1 MPIPLAERR
10 GQLNAPQVQPGKVVS
25 PAEEIANIGRI
36 GANTLKLMS
45 KASDD
50 MGKAIIA
57 KQRSDEQLKAQD
69 ALTEYLAGRE
79 KLDTVRQSMT
89 LENALNFEDEY
100 YKQAEKMHS
109 EFVNKINSLQYAD
122 IRERVRGQA
131 NNTNIQT
138 AAQAENYFWKEQE
151 KVKDN
156 HTDGLVDARIRQ
168 VVNSVNSNPGMEG
181 YNRGNI
187 ANGYA
192 FVLDTLKNRFME
204 KGYGEGTPEMD
215 LAMSEAKDRYFTQVL
230 EEISHRPDDGLAIA
244 HKMGVVFKKQMT
256 PEAYNKV
263 MKPISA
269 NNLAMELS
277 KDPVRFFMNGD
288 TINGRTNDKVAAQYA
303 DALDPW
309 ERTKFL
315 EAFQEK
321 ERQGHN
327 AAKAA
332 QDTAFSL
339 EFRMR
344 EGEKLMGMLGD
355 SLGLIPGEGELKD
368 LSPERTKLISAQVR
382 KNANAKDIA
391 NMLVLW
397 EHAIDGD
404 IYAYKLPD
412 GSTQYAAGAQ
422 DIPSEFQ
429 PIALT
434 LTNED
439 KAVMRSRMSVLTK
452 LLFDD
457 PEVRNKGLAATW
469 FSGKKPDAQEVAVA
483 SMLQQ
488 AYNSSQKKRWYN
500 FFGMLGDDPVEQVGY
515 SAVRDLMR
523 IATSTG
529 AQYGDTAFDDLNAEQ
544 QRKFWNEL
552 AVKGERAV
560 GAKYMN
566 KFSADAARRDYQ
578 DAPYVGIFRDIRGTS
593 RDDNPTFARRVYNSF
608 EDATGASVGRF
619 ITGVGLETLY
629 RGTKFLG
636 ENAARNTMPRA
647 VMKKPNQRGFAK
659 EAAMLSS
666 MNNIAMNND
675 SFVDL
680 EK

>member
-1 MPIPLAERR
+1 MPIPLADRR
-10 GQLNAPQVQPGKVVS
+10 GQLNAPQVRPGKVFDPS
-25 PAEEIANIGRI
+25 DSISQIGQI
-36 GANTLKLMS
+36 GANTFKLM
-45 KASDD
+45 AQATDD
-50 MGKAIIA
+50 AGKAIVA
-57 KQRSDEQLKAQD
+57 QQRSAEQLKAQD

-79 KLDTVRQSMT
+79 KLDSVRKSMT
-89 LENALNFEDEY
+89 LENALNFEEEY
-100 YKQAEKMHS
+100 YKQAQKMHS

-138 AAQAENYFWKEQE
+138 AAQAENYFWGEQE

-156 HTDGLVDARIRQ
+156 HTNGLVDAKIRQ
-168 VVNSVNSNPGMEG
+168 VVNSVNPNPGMDS
-181 YNRGNI
+181 YNQGNI
-187 ANGYA
+187 ASGYV
-192 FVLDTLKNRFME
+192 FILDTLKNRLIE
-204 KGYGEGTPEMD
+204 KGYRENTPEMN
-215 LAMSEAKDRYFTQVL
+215 LAMSEAKDRYFMQLL

-244 HKMGVVFKKQMT
+244 HKMGVVFKNQMT

-277 KDPVRFFMNGD
+277 KDPIRFFVNGD
-288 TINGRTNDKVAAQYA
+288 TINGRTNDEVAAQYA
-303 DALDPW
+303 EALDPW

-321 ERQGHN
+321 ERQGHS

-368 LSPERTKLISAQVR
+368 LSPERTKLIASQVR
-382 KNANAKDIA
+382 KNANSKDIA

-404 IYAYKLPD
+404 IYAYTLPD
-412 GSTQYAAGAQ
+412 GSTQFAAGKQNIPQEYA
-422 DIPSEFQ
+422 DIQ

-469 FSGKKPDAQEVAVA
+469 FSGKKPDAQEVALA
-483 SMLQQ
+483 SVLQQ
-488 AYNSSQKKRWYN
+488 AYDSSQNKRWYN
-500 FFGMLGDDPVEQVGY
+500 FFGILGDDPVEQVNY
-515 SAVRDLMR
+515 SAIRDLMR
-523 IATSTG
+523 VATTVG
-529 AQYGDTAFDDLNAEQ
+529 AQYGDTAFDDLTAVQ
-544 QRKFWNEL
+544 QKDLWNKL
-552 AVKGERAV
+552 AVQSEREV
-560 GAKYMN
+560 GSKFMT
-566 KFSADAARRDYQ
+566 KFSADAAKRAYE
-578 DAPYVGIFRDIRGTS
+578 DAYYGGIFRDIRG
-593 RDDNPTFARRVYNSF
+593 DNSSSFAR
-608 EDATGASVGRF
+608 ATP
-619 ITGVGLETLY
+619 IGLYRAFTAAELEALY
-629 RGTKFLG
+629 RGTQFIG
-636 ENAARNTMPRA
+636 NQISRNVVPAAY
-647 VMKKPNQRGFAK
+647 MKKPSQRGFAK

-666 MNNIAMNND
+666 MNNIAMNKD
-675 SFVDL
+675 SFTDL
-680 EK
+680 QK